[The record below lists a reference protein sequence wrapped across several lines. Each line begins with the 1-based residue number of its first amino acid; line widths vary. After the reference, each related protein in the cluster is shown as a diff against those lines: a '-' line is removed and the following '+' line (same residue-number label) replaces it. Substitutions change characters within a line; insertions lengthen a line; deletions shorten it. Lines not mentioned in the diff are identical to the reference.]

1 MLKSLMVFDPVT
13 LRKNAFSEGMLNFLL
28 GAEYDASRPM
38 GNVAASELNVVI
50 SAWLV
55 GMEREVS
62 PVLSR
67 CIDWLDRAIAAD
79 EKFGASQNLHRRNL
93 YWAKAV
99 AHWMET
105 GSDAVEWES
114 ARIFEEAAW
123 RYEKRPWPTNEI
135 VREGLDDYMAFAYQ
149 TGDESSLDGYEHGI
163 EMYERWVDDKPPQL
177 AKVLKPREYAYA
189 LCLYRARPVIS
200 HEHSYSIESLFS
212 AGRRMLRANLESR
225 WFGAGQ
231 YIRGATWLKIVHGHG
246 DQFLSP
252 LDTIRKAYDD
262 MPKVRSVTV

>member
-1 MLKSLMVFDPVT
+1 MTFDPVK

-28 GAEYDASRPM
+28 ETEYNAARPM

-55 GMEREVS
+55 GLEPEVS
-62 PVLSR
+62 RVLSR
-67 CIDWLDRAIAAD
+67 CLDWLDRAIAAD
-79 EKFGASQNLHRRNL
+79 EKFGANQDLHRRNL
-93 YWAKAV
+93 HWAKAI
-99 AHWMET
+99 AYWMET

-114 ARIFEEAAW
+114 ARVFEEAAW

-135 VREGLDDYMAFAYQ
+135 VRDGLDDYMAFAYQ

-163 EMYERWVDDKPPQL
+163 EMYERWVDSQPPQL
-177 AKVLKPREYAYA
+177 SKVLKPREYAYA
-189 LCLYRARPVIS
+189 LCLYHARPDIA
-200 HEHSYSIESLFS
+200 HQYSYDTASLFT
-212 AGRRMLRANLESR
+212 AGRRMLRGNLESR

-231 YIRGATWLKIVHGHG
+231 YIRGATWLKIVHRCG
-246 DQFLSP
+246 DQLLSP

-262 MPKVRSVTV
+262 MPNVKS